1 MDESLSSTV
10 SLGWPT
16 RPSGTLVM
24 PEEMY
29 SVIVVPLGCDVPEAG
44 SVPTTLF
51 FSMVA
56 LSAVFVMDDT
66 LKPSFSS
73 ASRASSW
80 V

>member
-44 SVPTTLF
+44 SVLTTLS

-56 LSAVFVMDDT
+56 LSAVFVTDDT
-66 LKPSFSS
+66 LKPRSSS
-73 ASRASSW
+73 ALRASSW